1 MGEVSEWVIDQAL
14 TQLKRWREDGLTLSL
29 SINLSARD
37 VARPGI
43 AEELVAKIL
52 DKGLECKDIEIEIT
66 EGEWLH
72 AQSLP
77 GEQLKLM
84 ATAGIKLSID
94 DFGSGYSNFSY
105 LTELPV
111 SSLKLDKSLIDNVAS
126 DERSC
131 LKVQAIVKL
140 AKRLGYTTVAEGAES
155 EDQIIKLRSLDC
167 DELQGYALS
176 RPLGSTQLAELLT
189 SKCR

>member
-1 MGEVSEWVIDQAL
+1 
-14 TQLKRWREDGLTLSL
+14 
-29 SINLSARD
+29 
-37 VARPGI
+37 
-43 AEELVAKIL
+43 
-52 DKGLECKDIEIEIT
+52 
-66 EGEWLH
+66 
-72 AQSLP
+72 
-77 GEQLKLM
+77 M